1 MGATKHIECPKGTI
15 ENSHVGSG
23 NVAGGEASIGKRN
36 DTSLQQPLPLTT
48 PQSVLVTLLSQRIPR
63 AGWFL
68 CQATV
73 ALRAPYMHNAR
84 PSRSLMLLPIQLTD
98 PERLDLVVFM
108 ETLNGDGESPRPSR

>member
-48 PQSVLVTLLSQRIPR
+48 PQSVLVPLLSQRIPR

-68 CQATV
+68 CQVNDAAVGGT
-73 ALRAPYMHNAR
+73 ARAVHAQCVDR
-84 PSRSLMLLPIQLTD
+84 DTSRTGASL
-98 PERLDLVVFM
+98 
-108 ETLNGDGESPRPSR
+108 